1 MRVFSVLM
9 FWWTMLDLVIVGV
22 ACVFVLVKRAR
33 RG

>member
-1 MRVFSVLM
+1 MKVFSVLM
-9 FWWTMLDLVIVGV
+9 FWWTMLDLFIVSA